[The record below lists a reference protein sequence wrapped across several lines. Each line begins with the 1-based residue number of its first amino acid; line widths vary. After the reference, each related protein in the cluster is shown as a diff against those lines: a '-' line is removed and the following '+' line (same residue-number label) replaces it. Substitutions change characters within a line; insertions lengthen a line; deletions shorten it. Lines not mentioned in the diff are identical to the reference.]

1 MTQGI
6 IAALPH
12 RKPAFGFIF
21 AVSVINSMSFGL
33 MIPILPNLIK
43 SFTGGDTASASEW
56 NVVFAVTWGLLQF
69 FFAPVLGVLSDRV
82 GRRPVLLVSLFGLAI
97 DFLIMALAP
106 SLLWLWIGRFINGLT
121 AASMPT
127 ANAYVADVT
136 PPEERAKAFG
146 WIGSAMSFGFV
157 AGPAIGGWLGDIDLR
172 LPFFVAAALTACN
185 WLYGL
190 LILPESHPP
199 EKRLKAFDWKRANPL
214 GSFRLLRSH
223 HELLSLAS
231 IWFLYQLSHMVY
243 PAIFVLYTGYRYG
256 WSPFVIGLTMM
267 LSGTLG
273 VLVQSVL
280 VGPAVARLGE
290 RGCVLVGAAFGATA
304 MVVYGWAPTGWAYI
318 AAMPFAA
325 LMALV
330 MPGLQGLMTRRVAPH
345 EQGQLQG
352 ANQALTGIGGLVGPI
367 LFGLTFAWSLRH
379 EALVQAPGLAIYIAA
394 ALMAVAFTI
403 ALRTA
408 RPEPQLGTSKE
419 TP

>member
-6 IAALPH
+6 SAALPQ

-21 AVSVINSMSFGL
+21 AVSIINSMSFGL

-56 NVVFAVTWGLLQF
+56 NVVFAVTWGLLQLV
-69 FFAPVLGVLSDRV
+69 FAPMLGVLSDRV

-106 SLLWLWIGRFINGLT
+106 SLLWLWIGRVINGVT
-121 AASMPT
+121 SASMPT

-136 PPEERAKAFG
+136 APQDRARAFG

-157 AGPAIGGWLGDIDLR
+157 AGPALGGWLGDIDLR
-172 LPFFVAAALTACN
+172 LPFSAAAALTACN

-199 EKRLKAFDWKRANPL
+199 ERRLKRFDWARANPL

-231 IWFLYQLSHMVY
+231 MWFLYQLAHMVY
-243 PAIFVLYTGYRYG
+243 PSIFVLYTGYRYG

-273 VLVQSVL
+273 VLVQSFL

-290 RGCVLVGAAFGATA
+290 RGCVLVGAAFGATG
-304 MVVYGWAPTGWAYI
+304 MIIYGWAPEGWAYI

-330 MPGLQGLMTRRVAPH
+330 VPGLQGLMTRRVAPH

-352 ANQALTGIGGLVGPI
+352 ANQAMNGIAGLVGPI
-367 LFGLTFAWSLRH
+367 LFGLTFAWSLRNDAQVH
-379 EALVQAPGLAIYIAA
+379 MPGLAIYIAA
-394 ALMAVAFTI
+394 GLMVLAFGA
-403 ALRTA
+403 ALRFA
-408 RPEPQLGTSKE
+408 RTPQVSQQE
-419 TP
+419 NA